1 MKYITSQMSKI
12 ESLKTQ
18 IEALLPMKVADEK
31 RLKMK
36 FRLEFNYNSNHLE
49 GNTLTYGQT
58 QLLLI
63 SDKISGDL
71 PLSDVEE
78 MKAHDVALSLIEEL
92 AKDAERPLTEQF
104 IKELNKLILVRAF
117 WKDAITADGSTTH
130 KKIEIGTYKT
140 SPNSVRLRNGE
151 IHEYASPEETPAK
164 MDDLMKWYNENKT
177 IMSAPQ
183 LAAEFHYR
191 FVCIHPFDDGNGRIA
206 RLLMNYILLKKQYPP
221 VIIKSEDKE
230 NYLTALQKADLG
242 YIVNII
248 EYIEKQLLWSLNI
261 TLKAAKGENIEES
274 ADMDKEIEILK
285 REKLTETKIYK
296 TPKVAYDLVKSIN
309 ENLCKSLSKNIDKF
323 NDFFA
328 EIKADVYINNLKFK
342 EKTTER
348 HPLFNR
354 FADKEVIIRHHEI
367 FGYNFDEDNIHYIQW
382 KWGMLSLISAS
393 KKIDYF
399 INCTLNLNE
408 TNYKIEIEIADTDTS
423 SFMKNTQIIFEEERE
438 YKSYLMQD
446 DIDKIAKLVSNY
458 LIKEIKEHK

>member
-1 MKYITSQMSKI
+1 MEYITSQMSKI
-12 ESLKTQ
+12 ESLKKQ
-18 IEALLPMKVADEK
+18 IEELLPMKVADEK

-63 SDKISGDL
+63 SDKISGDV

-117 WKDAITADGSTTH
+117 WKDAVTADGSTTR

-164 MDDLMKWYNENKT
+164 MDDLMIWYNENKT
-177 IMSAPQ
+177 IMPAPQ

-191 FVCIHPFDDGNGRIA
+191 FVCIHPFDDGNGRVA

-248 EYIEKQLLWSLNI
+248 EYIEKQLVWSLNI

-285 REKLTETKIYK
+285 REKLTNAKDYK
-296 TPKVAYDLVKSIN
+296 SPKVCYNLINFFYENIYIYLEQSIYRF
-309 ENLCKSLSKNIDKF
+309 S
-323 NDFFA
+323 DFFE
-328 EIKADVYINNLKFK
+328 EIKTSTFVNNIYFQIIPFDIKQVVIVRNKIEHKPYEIYGIDLDEKEINDIRWEWKLSSLK
-342 EKTTER
+342 
-348 HPLFNR
+348 
-354 FADKEVIIRHHEI
+354 
-367 FGYNFDEDNIHYIQW
+367 
-382 KWGMLSLISAS
+382 SAS
-393 KKIDYF
+393 KKTDFLLRCSLTLNEATYHIKIESSGMKFSTDF
-399 INCTLNLNE
+399 INFVNI
-408 TNYKIEIEIADTDTS
+408 Y
-423 SFMKNTQIIFEEERE
+423 EEKRA

-446 DIDKIAKLVSNY
+446 DIDKIVKLVSNY